1 MRTTICSLVILS
13 LIIQMTNAAIGS
25 SSKFRPRTNLKC
37 ESPKCPKE
45 DDGLDLTETIKKL
58 GVEKA
63 RELSEV
69 SDLGNITSYSGFF
82 TTSEIPA
89 GNKNKMFYWYF
100 PAQNGDKDA
109 PLLVWLQGG
118 PGGSSMFGLFAEMG
132 PFTLLGPNVQL
143 N

>member
-58 GVEKA
+58 GVES
-63 RELSEV
+63 RLIRHIEL
-69 SDLGNITSYSGFF
+69 DAIN
-82 TTSEIPA
+82 A
-89 GNKNKMFYWYF
+89 
-100 PAQNGDKDA
+100 KDISKDINDA
-109 PLLVWLQGG
+109 TDIFATLRMAK
-118 PGGSSMFGLFAEMG
+118 SSTELELMA
-132 PFTLLGPNVQL
+132 
-143 N
+143 

>member
-82 TTSEIPA
+82 TINNKQNQKYRAPFIPIQKTVFLNNSLIPA
-89 GNKNKMFYWYF
+89 KMII
-100 PAQNGDKDA
+100 
-109 PLLVWLQGG
+109 
-118 PGGSSMFGLFAEMG
+118 
-132 PFTLLGPNVQL
+132 
-143 N
+143 